1 MYLPKTEY
9 YELPSKYNKTIV
21 RLLVQSPT
29 RMFVYWEVDDDTI
42 RYFESMKLNYDS
54 ARPVLK
60 IKNITMNYSYDLE
73 IDPFTTNYYIEVKDP
88 DCIYQVELGRKQNN
102 KYVNLYTSNSATVPR
117 NNPIYH
123 GESEEVI
130 YRNYIKLDMTDK
142 FTVYYSDRRKNYN
155 LDGSNPQDYTKL
167 DLLTGFQGDAFG
179 QNGQAINEGS
189 FSRYEN
195 GISSMENISSFNK
208 YEDNIS
214 SLTKYDDIK

>member
-29 RMFVYWEVDDDTI
+29 RMFVYWEVDEDSI
-42 RYFESMKLNYDS
+42 NYFESMKMNYSS

-60 IKNITMNYSYDLE
+60 VKNITMNYSYDIP
-73 IDPFTTNYYIEVKDP
+73 IDPFTNSYYIDVKDP
-88 DCIYQVELGRKQNN
+88 DCEYQVELGRVQND
-102 KYVNLYTSNSATVPR
+102 KFVNLYTSNSATVPR
-117 NNPIYH
+117 SNPMYV
-123 GESEEVI
+123 GDSEEVV

-142 FTVYYSDRRKNYN
+142 FTVYYNKRNYN

-167 DLLTGFQGDAFG
+167 SLSTPDYSNGFTNAQGRV
-179 QNGQAINEGS
+179 INEGS

-195 GISSMENISSFNK
+195 GISSMENFSSFTR
-208 YEDNIS
+208 YENNDAN
-214 SLTKYDDIK
+214 